1 MLIVRVLFIIL
12 TVSLVGCQQPFVME
26 SEQLSSPTAPLFNAT
41 PVVLGSTQQAR
52 DVATREST
60 PVPPTAS
67 VPSAVFTP
75 VQSGGPLI
83 PASPAAPPTLQPD
96 EILLGYSVQGR
107 AITARRLGNGSR
119 VLLLVGGIHGGW
131 EENTVLLLHQLIAHF
146 ESHPEA
152 ILPNMSLVFV
162 PVANPDG
169 LALGRTE
176 AGRFNANG
184 VDLNRNWPCDWS
196 AQAYWRSQTVNAG
209 TEPFS
214 EPETKALSAFILT
227 LRPTAVLFYHSA
239 AGGVFAGECNG
250 DHGSMLLS
258 QILGQATG
266 YSYGDAFS
274 AYPVTGTES
283 SWVDGLGI
291 PSADVELFSQSDPEF
306 DRNLAG
312 VMALQE
318 WLAQ

>member
-12 TVSLVGCQQPFVME
+12 TVSLVGCQQPFVMV
-26 SEQLSSPTAPLFNAT
+26 SEQLVSPTAPPLNAT
-41 PVVLGSTQQAR
+41 PVVLASTQQSR
-52 DVATREST
+52 DVATRELSPVPALPTAVST
-60 PVPPTAS
+60 PV
-67 VPSAVFTP
+67 
-75 VQSGGPLI
+75 QLGGPIIL
-83 PASPAAPPTLQPD
+83 PTTAATATLQPND
-96 EILLGYSVQGR
+96 ILVGYSVQGR
-107 AITARRLGNGSR
+107 PITARRIGNGSR
-119 VLLLVGGIHGGW
+119 VLMLVGGIHGGW
-131 EENTVLLLHQLIAHF
+131 EENTVLLLNQLIAHF

-152 ILPNMSLVFV
+152 ILSDMSLVFV
-162 PVANPDG
+162 PLANPDG
-169 LALGRTE
+169 YALGKTE

-196 AQAYWRSQTVNAG
+196 AQAFWRSQNVNAG
-209 TEPFS
+209 AEPFS

-227 LRPTAVLFYHSA
+227 LRPATVLFYHSA
-239 AGGVFAGECNG
+239 AGGVYAGECNG
-250 DHGSMLLS
+250 DHGSMLMS

-266 YSYGDAFS
+266 YSYGDSFS

-291 PSADVELFSQSDPEF
+291 PSADVELFMQNDPEF

-318 WLAQ
+318 WLSQ